1 MLCAHPRRRFAALT
15 LLTALLLR
23 PGTSRSQES
32 ALAIS
37 SYTAR
42 VLASAPAVISAQD
55 AFDAADAAYKAQVSA
70 LLLPTLSFNAES
82 YPYGHNQLGSYEFRT
97 WQINQVNTAAN
108 TRLDLNLFNSFQDYQ
123 KLRVLASTRSQ
134 AERALAAAKQ
144 NQAYAA
150 VQAFYG
156 LDSSNDLLEVAQQN
170 LKAEHDQY
178 VQSLDLY
185 NNGMKS
191 LADLL
196 KSETDWRSSE
206 LRLVGAESDQ
216 KNALVAF
223 NVLIDR
229 KGLEPAV
236 LSAVLEPGATALPLL
251 DGDTTRALAHRPEIA
266 QARAAVD
273 GAKVAYQQAVQ
284 GLLPTFRVDAAY
296 NRADWA
302 AASPAGIPSGI
313 PNPYYNLGLFLSL
326 PLGFNGGSQYY
337 AVAQAKAQRKSA
349 ESSLA
354 ATVRTVETDMAGAY
368 VALELAFK
376 SYTISLVK
384 EDIARRTLDLV
395 SNQYR
400 QGSADAIRMN
410 QAQNDYL
417 DARVQSVLTLHNIF
431 IDRAQYKRA
440 AGDPLW

>member
-1 MLCAHPRRRFAALT
+1 MTVMPRAFSRREVGAVIFLMT
-15 LLTALLLR
+15 LIVR
-23 PGTSRSQES
+23 PGSARAQETG
-32 ALAIS
+32 LTVS

-42 VLASAPAVISAQD
+42 VLESAPDVRSAQD
-55 AFDAADAAYKAQVSA
+55 ALDAADAAHKAQMAA
-70 LLLPTLSFNAES
+70 LLLPTVSFTGTS

-97 WQINQVNTAAN
+97 WQLNQADTAAN

-123 KLRVLASTRSQ
+123 KLRALKLARSE

-144 NQAYAA
+144 DRAYAS

-156 LDSSNDLLEVAQQN
+156 LDSSNELLEVARQN
-170 LKAEHDQY
+170 LKAQRDQY

-206 LRLVGAESDQ
+206 LRLVSAEADQ
-216 KNALVAF
+216 KTALVTF

-229 KGLEPAV
+229 KSLEPTG
-236 LSAVLEPGATALPLL
+236 LSAFLEPGATVLPLI
-251 DGDTTRALAHRPEIA
+251 DGDTSRALAQRPEIVK
-266 QARAAVD
+266 ARKVVE
-273 GAKVAYQQAVQ
+273 GAKVAFEQAVQ
-284 GLLPTFRVDAAY
+284 GLLPTLKVDAAW
-296 NRADWA
+296 NRTDWA
-302 AASPAGIPSGI
+302 GATAGV
-313 PNPYYNLGLFLSL
+313 PNPNYNVGLFLSL
-326 PLGFNGGSQYY
+326 PIGFNGASQYY
-337 AVAQAKAQRKSA
+337 AVAQAKALRKSA
-349 ESSLA
+349 EASLA
-354 ATVRTVETDMAGAY
+354 ATVRTVETDVAEAY

-376 SYTISLVK
+376 SYSISLVK
-384 EDIARRTLDLV
+384 EDIARRTLELV

-410 QAQNDYL
+410 QAQNDFL